1 MLFFVCGLTMLARTD
16 AKKALKGTSL
26 RLLFLISTDFVFYS
40 YRLINRSLVLKIIIF
55 SSRIKSVPPVLI
67 S

>member
-1 MLFFVCGLTMLARTD
+1 MLFFVCGLTMLATTD